1 MSTRVM
7 DIIRSRA
14 NLCLEFRDALTNQII
29 EVGRVEVRLWQNHMP
44 FVFDQCMKKKR
55 FLLLRGI
62 EQGQIEIMAKAEGY
76 EEKSC
81 TVLIENNRARKQEE
95 AGLLSDYVYTDIG
108 MPVLSLC
115 LWPGERYP
123 LPKSYARRCMQGKP
137 FELIRAVMDDGMPLV
152 LLEEYQG
159 GNILRFSAGEKVVG
173 GVYRIQGKD
182 GKFEDFAAVT
192 WQEKEQMLLGAG
204 LSGHYSRGSRLYFL
218 YEAVADVMGNAFVI
232 CRERRE
238 R

>member
-1 MSTRVM
+1 M

-14 NLCLEFRDALTNQII
+14 DLCLECRDALSNQMI
-29 EVGRVEVRLWQNHMP
+29 EAERVEVYLQRNHMP
-44 FVFDQCMKKKR
+44 FVFGRCMKEWR
-55 FLLLRGI
+55 FLLLCGI
-62 EQGQIEIMAKAEGY
+62 EQGQFEIAVKAEGY
-76 EEKSC
+76 EERCCK
-81 TVLIENNRARKQEE
+81 VLLENGRVQKQGE
-95 AGLLSDYVYTDIG
+95 ADLLSDYVYTDIG

-115 LWPGERYP
+115 LWPGECYP

-137 FELIRAVMDDGMPLV
+137 FELIRAVMDDGRPLI

-173 GVYRIQGKD
+173 GVYRIQGRD
-182 GKFEDFAAVT
+182 GQFEDFAAVA
-192 WQEKEQMLLGAG
+192 WREKEQMLLGTG
-204 LSGHYSRGSRLYFL
+204 LSGQYARGSRLYFL
-218 YEAVADVMGNAFVI
+218 YEAVADAMGNAFVI